1 MTCFRA
7 ILVVYLHKNR
17 NDISSLM
24 TRTMCESTFYRG
36 GQSSKFI
43 LWFQKRYKSSLPT
56 SNIFLYQ
63 NVGILKCPSCAY
75 RNKYMRSF
83 NVQIGIS
90 EKIIF
95 MFKHKFPKS
104 KADSGRKRPSCIQ
117 KKRLLSQSLF
127 LNVSTQ
133 IPCFISECKII
144 HSNLEHTII

>member
-1 MTCFRA
+1 MTCFQA

-56 SNIFLYQ
+56 SNIFLYK

-75 RNKYMRSF
+75 RNKYMMSF
-83 NVQIGIS
+83 NESEYLRKSYSCLDIFSINQTQIVE
-90 EKIIF
+90 EKGLAVF
-95 MFKHKFPKS
+95 
-104 KADSGRKRPSCIQ
+104 R
-117 KKRLLSQSLF
+117 KRLLSQSLF

>member
-1 MTCFRA
+1 MTCFQA

-83 NVQIGIS
+83 NES
-90 EKIIF
+90 EYLRKSYSCLNIF
-95 MFKHKFPKS
+95 FHKS

-117 KKRLLSQSLF
+117 KKVIEPKSIF
-127 LNVSTQ
+127 E
-133 IPCFISECKII
+133 CFDLDSVFHFRVQN
-144 HSNLEHTII
+144 HSF

>member
-56 SNIFLYQ
+56 SNIFLCK
-63 NVGILKCPSCAY
+63 NVGISKYSSCTY
-75 RNKYMRSF
+75 RDKHMRSF
-83 NVQIGIS
+83 NES
-90 EKIIF
+90 EYLRKSYSCLNIF
-95 MFKHKFPKS
+95 FHKS